1 MIILSEIRRHA
12 ERCAATN
19 ASVSMFGPE
28 LIELLDA
35 LDAAMAEIAHR
46 RTPAWLY
53 DPEWRDK
60 AKMLATATDS
70 AMERLK

>member
-1 MIILSEIRRHA
+1 MNIIQQIREEAPRGGSGDRFPA
-12 ERCAATN
+12 KQLL
-19 ASVSMFGPE
+19 P
-28 LIELLDA
+28 LIDA